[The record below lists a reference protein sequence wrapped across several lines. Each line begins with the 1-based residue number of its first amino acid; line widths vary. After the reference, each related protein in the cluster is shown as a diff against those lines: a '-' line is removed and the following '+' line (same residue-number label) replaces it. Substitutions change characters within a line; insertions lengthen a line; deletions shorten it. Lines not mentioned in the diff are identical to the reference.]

1 MSVIVKLLS
10 KFDDSGI
17 KKAKHAFGGL
27 KGAIGAIGIGIGL
40 SQITDLLM
48 ESAKAAQDD
57 IKSQSLLATALK
69 RNTGATDAQ
78 VIANEKYISSLS
90 KTVGVTDD
98 VLRPALA
105 DLTRST
111 HNVGKAQELLSISFD
126 AAAIK
131 GRSVGAVETAI
142 AKAYNGSTTALSR
155 MFPELKTVQIQYEK
169 TNGKVKK
176 LSDSTKVG
184 ALMIKALADESKGA
198 AAEQATPFDKLN
210 VAMDELKEKLGAVV
224 LPLITDFIDQMM
236 KPGGAI
242 DQVGHF
248 LEDLTNPKTD
258 AGKMFTDIKNAVKD
272 AFGHVKDFFALFG
285 NGDAMKGFSNVA
297 KALVTALPALLA
309 LKGIMMLAA
318 GGKAIAGLVSAMAAI
333 GGQTALN
340 PDGTPII
347 APTGDGKDSK
357 TKVKPK
363 KLDKVKSKISKNS
376 GVLTIATI
384 LGGGDLVN
392 TAVVLGAGVAA
403 KNPIGATAEL
413 VLSLGGDTRQRTPE
427 EYQRFLLRE
436 KGIDPDT
443 GKPIIK
449 GLPGSGIFANG
460 KTFGQGG
467 NNINNVTINVL
478 SADPK
483 ATVDAL
489 GKYVKTN
496 GGLPKSLFPGVQ

>member
-27 KGAIGAIGIGIGL
+27 KGAIGAIGLGIGL
-40 SQITDLLM
+40 KQVGDLLLD
-48 ESAKAAQDD
+48 SAKAAQDD

-111 HNVGKAQELLSISFD
+111 HNVDKAQELLTISFD

-131 GRSVGAVETAI
+131 GKSVGAVETAI

-155 MFPELKTVQIQYEK
+155 MFPELKTVQVQYEK

-198 AAEQATPFDKLN
+198 AGEQATPFDKLN
-210 VAMDELKEKLGAVV
+210 VAMDELKEKLGAVI

-242 DQVGHF
+242 DQVGQF
-248 LEDLTNPKTD
+248 LDDLTNPKTD
-258 AGKMFTDIKNAVKD
+258 AGKMFKDIKNAVKD
-272 AFGHVKDFFALFG
+272 AFGYVKDFFALFG
-285 NGDAMKGFSNVA
+285 NGDAMKGFANVGST
-297 KALVTALPALLA
+297 LVKMLPALIA
-309 LKGIMMLAA
+309 LKAIMVLAST
-318 GGKAIAGLVSAMAAI
+318 GKAIASLVTAMGLIQGKNAI
-333 GGQTALN
+333 PT
-340 PDGTPII
+340 GTPGTGIPPVI
-347 APTGDGKDSK
+347 TPGTVTPKNLSIFEGMGGIKVLSFMKLAPM
-357 TKVKPK
+357 
-363 KLDKVKSKISKNS
+363 I
-376 GVLTIATI
+376 GV
-384 LGGGDLVN
+384 GMGGDITN
-392 TAVVLGAGVAA
+392 DI
-403 KNPIGATAEL
+403 NPT
-413 VLSLGGDTRQRTPE
+413 T
-427 EYQRFLLRE
+427 
-436 KGIDPDT
+436 
-443 GKPIIK
+443 
-449 GLPGSGIFANG
+449 G
-460 KTFGQGG
+460 KTFKQSIADEFAAQNKARKDKAT
-467 NNINNVTINVL
+467 NNIINITVAN
-478 SADPK
+478 ADPN
-483 ATVDAL
+483 AVVDAIA
-489 GKYVKTN
+489 KYVKVN
-496 GGLPKSLFPGVQ
+496 GALPSVLTTGRYAR